1 MDEKIQ
7 ISSVVTEVK
16 KERKKV
22 QEEYKKRTIHEAKKE
37 VLASEATKLLLL
49 DDVDGAWDYLN
60 EHFVEEIVDDCQNQE
75 FRNFSLE
82 TVLVKRKNKYAPFYE
97 RIGKAMPENLCSLTA
112 DDLCKLLG
120 IENLHIE
127 DSKNDNDPII
137 PIQTKKEKK
146 TEWGGI
152 VIMILAAVVI
162 FFVLQW
168 LGVFE

>member
-1 MDEKIQ
+1 MDEKVQ
-7 ISSVVTEVK
+7 ISSVVTGVK

-22 QEEYKKRTIHEAKKE
+22 QEEYKKRTIHEAKEE

-75 FRNFSLE
+75 FRSFSLE

-97 RIGKAMPENLCSLTA
+97 RIGKAMPENLCSLSA

-120 IENLHIE
+120 VENLHIK
-127 DSKNDNDPII
+127 DSENDNDPVI
-137 PIQTKKEKK
+137 PMQTKKEKK
-146 TEWGGI
+146 KEWRL
-152 VIMILAAVVI
+152 VIILALVGAIVWL
-162 FFVLQW
+162 VLEW
-168 LGVFE
+168 LEIV

>member
-22 QEEYKKRTIHEAKKE
+22 QEEHKKRTIHEAKEE
-37 VLASEATKLLLL
+37 VLASEVARLLLL
-49 DDVDGAWDYLN
+49 NNVDGAWNYLN
-60 EHFVEEIVDDCQNQE
+60 RRFVEEIVDDGQNQE
-75 FRNFSLE
+75 FRSFSLE

-120 IENLHIE
+120 VENLHIK
-127 DSKNDNDPII
+127 DSENDNDPII
-137 PIQTKKEKK
+137 PVQTKKEKK
-146 TEWGGI
+146 TWTWI
-152 VIMILAAVVI
+152 LILVLAAIVV
-162 FFVLQW
+162 FLLLQW
-168 LGVFE
+168 LGVF